1 MQKNILV
8 AGTIAYDFIMD
19 FPDKFG
25 NHIFPDK
32 IHMLSVSFVT
42 DRLEKQ
48 YGGTAGNIAYT
59 IKLLG
64 QNPIIF
70 SVAGKD
76 FGTYKKWLETHNIS
90 TKYVTI
96 NKNDFTAS
104 AHIITDQDDNQIT
117 AFHGGPMFKNNTNP
131 DEVLS
136 KENISYG
143 IAAPTAKRPMMN
155 AIRGFMRHNIPFI
168 FDPGQ
173 NVQLLDK
180 KDIREAIDGCMMMIV
195 NDYELEL
202 VKKISGYTE
211 KKIIESMQ
219 YLIVTIGKKGSI
231 IYSGKKKINIPIAKA
246 QSGLDPTGAGD
257 AFRAGILTG
266 LQKGYDIETSAKIAA
281 TASAYTVERY
291 GTQTHTFSK
300 KAFEK
305 RFHENFKEKISL

>member
-1 MQKNILV
+1 MNKKIAV

-48 YGGTAGNIAYT
+48 FGGTAGNIAYT

-64 QNPIIF
+64 QDPEIF
-70 SVAGKD
+70 SVAGRD
-76 FGTYKKWLETHNIS
+76 FDSYEKWLKTHNIS
-90 TKYVTI
+90 TKYITL
-96 NKNDFTAS
+96 KENDFTAS

-117 AFHGGPMFKNNTNP
+117 AFHGGPMFEDNTSPEEILTNE
-131 DEVLS
+131 D
-136 KENISYG
+136 ISYA
-143 IAAPTAKRPMMN
+143 IAAPTAPRPMMN
-155 AIRGFMRHNIPFI
+155 AIRGYNAHQIPFI

-173 NVQLLDK
+173 NVQLLSRDE
-180 KDIREAIDGCMMMIV
+180 IREALAASMITIV

-202 VKKISGYTE
+202 VKKIAEYSTE
-211 KKIIESMQ
+211 EIIDQMD
-219 YLIVTIGKKGSI
+219 YLIVTLGKKGSM
-231 IYSGKKKINIPIAKA
+231 IYEKNKKTHIPIAKA

-266 LQKGYDIETSAKIAA
+266 LQKGYDIQTSAKIAA
-281 TASAYTVERY
+281 TASVYTVERY
-291 GTQTHTFSK
+291 GTQTHTFTK
-300 KAFEK
+300 KSFEK
-305 RFHENFKEKISL
+305 RYKANFNEVISL